1 MMTTKKRLERPL
13 DERDLELLIEAA
25 AAKARDS
32 FAAYRRLMHPGMRR
46 GWWIDEVDENLQQFY
61 TDLVGGRRPKLAL
74 MAPPQIGKSSAATDF
89 VSWVAGKNPDAK
101 TIFAS
106 YSEDLGVRTNGE
118 IQRMLKQP
126 RYAIAFAD
134 TKIGLPGWQCN
145 ANLIEYAN
153 HVGSFRNTTVQGAVT
168 GLQLNLGVIDGPVKG
183 RQEISSRSNRD
194 RIWNWFTDDFCTRFA
209 ADAGLLVIMTRW
221 HVDDLLG
228 RALKKF
234 SDFKVLRYPAIAE
247 CDEPHRKKGEA
258 LFSEFKPLDFLWQQK
273 KAMTQASWEALYQ
286 QHPIVVGGGELPI
299 EKLKVLPALDRS
311 KIMNSVRYWDKGGSE
326 DEDAAYTAGCLMHN
340 LLDGTYLIEHMARGR
355 WLALE
360 REERIKA
367 YARADEKLCKSYE
380 VRIEQEPGT
389 GAGSQR
395 KTHSGI
401 LPATEHT
408 RTE

>member
-1 MMTTKKRLERPL
+1 MKTDKPLETPL
-13 DERDLELLIEAA
+13 DERDLELMIEAA

-32 FAAYRRLMHPGMRR
+32 FPAFRRLMHPRTLR

-61 TDLVGGRRPKLAL
+61 ADLAAGRRPKLAL

-89 VSWVAGKNPDAK
+89 IAWVAGKNPDAK

-106 YSEDLGVRTNGE
+106 YGEDLGVRTNGE

-126 RYAIAFAD
+126 RYAIAFAG

-168 GLQLNLGVIDGPVKG
+168 GLQLNLGVIDDPVKG
-183 RQEISSRSNRD
+183 RQEINLRSNRD

-247 CDEPHRKKGEA
+247 CENRTAKKERRC
-258 LFSEFKPLDFLWQQK
+258 FPSSSLWIFCGSK
-273 KAMTQASWEALYQ
+273 KR
-286 QHPIVVGGGELPI
+286 P
-299 EKLKVLPALDRS
+299 
-311 KIMNSVRYWDKGGSE
+311 
-326 DEDAAYTAGCLMHN
+326 
-340 LLDGTYLIEHMARGR
+340 
-355 WLALE
+355 
-360 REERIKA
+360 
-367 YARADEKLCKSYE
+367 
-380 VRIEQEPGT
+380 
-389 GAGSQR
+389 
-395 KTHSGI
+395 
-401 LPATEHT
+401 
-408 RTE
+408 